1 MSEWWVYP
9 NGINALSG
17 LDYWGNPDYGF
28 LDQLPPWPI
37 EDDKCRGMDGDWI
50 IDPDNPAVL
59 DRETIIYFLRTIPCA
74 RQSFCR
80 LYPKM
85 TADERA
91 RLDWI
96 AARANLFMRSHQD
109 IDDSFQHA
117 QNTYPPRTTGPRGGT
132 GFRGGP

>member
-17 LDYWGNPDYGF
+17 LDFWGNPDYGF
-28 LDQLPPWPI
+28 LDQLPPWTLPD
-37 EDDKCRGMDGDWI
+37 EKCRGMEGDWI
-50 IDPDNPAVL
+50 DDPDNPAVL
-59 DRETIIYFLRTIPCA
+59 DRETIIHFLRTIPCA

-80 LYPKM
+80 LYGTM
-85 TADERA
+85 TLEERQ

-96 AARANLFMRSHQD
+96 AARANLFVENPQN
-109 IDDSFQHA
+109 IDDGFQHVH
-117 QNTYPPRTTGPRGGT
+117 NTYPPRTTGPYGGT